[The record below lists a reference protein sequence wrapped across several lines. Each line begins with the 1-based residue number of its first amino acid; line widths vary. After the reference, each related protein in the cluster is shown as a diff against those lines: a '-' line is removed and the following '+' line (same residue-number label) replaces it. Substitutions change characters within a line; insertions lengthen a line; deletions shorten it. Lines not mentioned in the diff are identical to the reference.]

1 MSSITVSK
9 VNIPFK
15 DFELTKI
22 YTEAIEE
29 LYKNEIYRVSSK
41 LKYDVS
47 SQIENKDDVILAYSD
62 ELSLYNLT
70 DKVFAIAN
78 TMKQDDKSFKLK
90 RKLQHREL
98 KRLINWL
105 VRGDFFGEFS
115 NPNEVFIEKEPFN
128 DFISTIFI
136 DAFGDI
142 KDYNLSVVFLD
153 QEEITKSGKKKEGN
167 ILPIVELKRKNSS
180 WTSIKSSKDK
190 AKNPKPV
197 IKTDKVYKEKSPYLN
212 KLLLHKKS
220 DSEISGE
227 IIIKAEELPKIMN
240 EYDFSFKHIISSCD
254 DLIEPIK
261 VPREVL
267 TPIFE
272 KINSIDPENTDVSKF
287 LKLKSLEKKISD
299 RILNAFLINGIDLNQ
314 NKLLVAINDA
324 SRMIA
329 IDLE

>member
-22 YTEAIEE
+22 YTSAIEE
-29 LYKNEIYRVSSK
+29 LYKTEIYRVISK
-41 LKYDVS
+41 FKYDVS
-47 SQIENKDDVILAYSD
+47 PQIENKDDIIFAYSD
-62 ELSLYNLT
+62 ELSVYNLT
-70 DKVFAIAN
+70 DKVFAIVN
-78 TMKQDDKSFKLK
+78 TMKQDDKVFKLK

-142 KDYNLSVVFLD
+142 KDYDLSVVFLD

-167 ILPIVELKRKNSS
+167 ILPVLELKRKSSS

-190 AKNPKPV
+190 PKFSKPFF
-197 IKTDKVYKEKSPYLN
+197 KTDKVYKEKSPYLN
-212 KLLLHKKS
+212 KLLLDKKN
-220 DSEISGE
+220 DVEISGE
-227 IIIKAEELPKIMN
+227 IIMKAEELPKIVN

-254 DLIEPIK
+254 DL
-261 VPREVL
+261 
-267 TPIFE
+267 TPIFD
-272 KINSIDPENTDVSKF
+272 KSNTIDPENTDVSKF

-329 IDLE
+329 IDLESN